1 MIGVL
6 ISDYTC
12 NMYIEEYNRID
23 MHIYTS
29 RAYMDVF
36 QQRML
41 SEK

>member
-23 MHIYTS
+23 INIYTS
-29 RAYMDVF
+29 RACMDVF
-36 QQRML
+36 QQCMY